1 MSLIQPILTPQQE
14 LEITAYINEYRT
26 RNQAPPLA
34 WDGSM
39 YTFSQNWSSYL
50 MSNNLFKHSGN
61 QNYGENLAYFQGY
74 GTDVM
79 SLLKKSVDS
88 WYNEISQYNFS
99 SPGFTSATGHFTCL
113 VWRSSTNFAIGIA
126 INPTTQAATVTMN
139 TYPAGN
145 VQGEFETNVL
155 STVIVPPVPVPSP
168 VPVPN
173 PPVPTPVPLPVPSP
187 VPVPVPLPVPIPTP
201 VPNPPVPT
209 PVPTP
214 LPTDMNVNVIS
225 AIFNIIYMF
234 ERNQNRPAIIY
245 AINNI
250 ITQYSQYMSQN
261 TIVQLRNLIAL
272 FKSRASRMV
281 IIRAINSILQSL
293 K

>member
-139 TYPAGN
+139 TCPAGN

-155 STVIVPPVPVPSP
+155 STVVVPLPNPLPVPL
-168 VPVPN
+168 PVPN
-173 PPVPTPVPLPVPSP
+173 PPVPTPVPIPIPSP
-187 VPVPVPLPVPIPTP
+187 V
-201 VPNPPVPT
+201 
-209 PVPTP
+209 P

-225 AIFNIIYMF
+225 AIYNIIYMF

-250 ITQYSQYMSQN
+250 IAQYSQYMSQN

-293 K
+293 Q